1 VRRHVAASNFQ
12 HRRRALN
19 NTAVEVDFQVN
30 DNNNSSFDL
39 LFASLSESIYAA
51 IRENLALHSWVF
63 F

>member
-1 VRRHVAASNFQ
+1 VAASNFQ

-51 IRENLALHSWVF
+51 IRENLALHS
-63 F
+63 